1 MDVVT
6 AGEITY
12 GNRNI
17 VGVDHWETHSAEEAS
32 NGDTNRDMALGSII
46 LEWDPFGDVGE
57 YIGFA

>member
-1 MDVVT
+1 VDVVT

-46 LEWDPFGDVGE
+46 LE
-57 YIGFA
+57 